1 MGSGKV
7 FTEISKADDSVFLV
21 KVFASNGKEYVWV
34 FNDVVFGANTQ
45 VSQKELV
52 KNMDKKKIN
61 LDTENKCKYFIF
73 SCEHHD
79 VKSIWPITKPVQMH
93 MKNSNKYENI

>member
-1 MGSGKV
+1 
-7 FTEISKADDSVFLV
+7 
-21 KVFASNGKEYVWV
+21 
-34 FNDVVFGANTQ
+34 
-45 VSQKELV
+45 
-52 KNMDKKKIN
+52 MDKKKIN